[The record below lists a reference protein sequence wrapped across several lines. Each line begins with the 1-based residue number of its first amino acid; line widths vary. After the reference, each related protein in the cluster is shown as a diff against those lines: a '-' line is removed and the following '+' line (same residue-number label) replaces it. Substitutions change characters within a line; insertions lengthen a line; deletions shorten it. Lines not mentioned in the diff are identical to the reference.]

1 MCIGLAFHSGML
13 PYVCRVQKKVIH
25 LLFQICLTV
34 LDKFNETFSKYA
46 WVNMSTDGNLI
57 LTELVKCSLCSD
69 IRHIRFAESEPGF
82 ELDSV

>member
-1 MCIGLAFHSGML
+1 MYAVF
-13 PYVCRVQKKVIH
+13 RKKVIH

-34 LDKFNETFSKYA
+34 LDKFYETFSKYA